1 MNYINQLK
9 RMNENMFI
17 QEIALNELRIYFYID
32 DSTIDPEI
40 YYKMQQEGKQF
51 HIFRVVRG
59 KEEETAIFHEEK
71 QAYLFLGILALFD
84 GELVPV
90 PNELLEIDES
100 DESDLLYLKKVVL
113 KYIDSKYFSI
123 NAIRRNAI
131 CLLKDCAYRIY
142 FVDCHG
148 ERHLISE
155 DEDLG
160 RGIEI
165 MANYAWILQCISK
178 HMKKWRVRW
187 NDEVLYAVKEMLDV
201 V

>member
-1 MNYINQLK
+1 MNHINQLK

-40 YYKMQQEGKQF
+40 Y
-51 HIFRVVRG
+51 
-59 KEEETAIFHEEK
+59 
-71 QAYLFLGILALFD
+71 
-84 GELVPV
+84 
-90 PNELLEIDES
+90 ELLEIDES

-123 NAIRRNAI
+123 NAISRNAI
-131 CLLKDCAYRIY
+131 CLLKDSAYRIY

-148 ERHLISE
+148 EKHLISE

-160 RGIEI
+160 RGIGI
-165 MANYAWILQCISK
+165 MANYAWILQYISK
-178 HMKKWRVRW
+178 HMKRWRVRW
-187 NDEVLYAVKEMLDV
+187 NDEVLYAVKEILDV

>member
-51 HIFRVVRG
+51 HIFRVLRG
-59 KEEETAIFHEEK
+59 KEEETATFHGEK

-90 PNELLEIDES
+90 PNELFEV

-142 FVDCHG
+142 FVDYHG

-155 DEDLG
+155 DEDFG
-160 RGIEI
+160 RGIGI

-187 NDEVLYAVKEMLDV
+187 NDEVLHVVKEILDV